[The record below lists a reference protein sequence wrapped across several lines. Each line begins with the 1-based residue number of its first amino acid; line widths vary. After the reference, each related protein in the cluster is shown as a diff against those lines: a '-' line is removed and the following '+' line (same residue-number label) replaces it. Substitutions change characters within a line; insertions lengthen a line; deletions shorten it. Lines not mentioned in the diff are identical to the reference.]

1 MSSAALYRKPPRR
14 PRSTHRTRCRSTGRT
29 ISAACHMH
37 GRGSITLLRGA
48 TRHQSSAGTSR
59 NPRRCWYGFGKP
71 SRRHHMAWRCS
82 VRPERHSGAR
92 SCLPLAA
99 PVGWDVRSK
108 SGADTALP
116 QVSGRAS
123 QERDACPVGFCR
135 PTLYP
140 LLTNQSLNYFYTQ
153 DLHISPCVGRH
164 GKT

>member
-1 MSSAALYRKPPRR
+1 
-14 PRSTHRTRCRSTGRT
+14 
-29 ISAACHMH
+29 
-37 GRGSITLLRGA
+37 
-48 TRHQSSAGTSR
+48 
-59 NPRRCWYGFGKP
+59 
-71 SRRHHMAWRCS
+71 MAWRCS

-123 QERDACPVGFCR
+123 QERDGCLGFLGLCR

-140 LLTNQSLNYFYTQ
+140 LLTNQSLNYFYLKTYTYRPVSVDTVRLEEKDGRYGESGNWQ
-153 DLHISPCVGRH
+153 DSNPEASNKPRH
-164 GKT
+164 REVPGGLTGYHLNLQACMDIDERAFSQLSQFPWRVHYWMAI